1 MYVDKANKMD
11 RENNHE
17 NITLLEPIF
26 EELYRFAQDHDCT
39 EQFVKIVNG
48 NIDAPWEMLTYCA
61 HYVWFSI
68 RPAPVKNSRTKAAG
82 DPDIFPRSVLDTP
95 PVFSFQL
102 PSTPSVPSCPPVGK
116 WAGLTLC

>member
-1 MYVDKANKMD
+1 MYVDNANQMD

-48 NIDAPWEMLTYCA
+48 NIDAPWEMLTYCMA
-61 HYVWFSI
+61 KLRIQRVL
-68 RPAPVKNSRTKAAG
+68 KASEHRLG
-82 DPDIFPRSVLDTP
+82 NP
-95 PVFSFQL
+95 PNLRYMNFHSQL
-102 PSTPSVPSCPPVGK
+102 VHVYNNGE
-116 WAGLTLC
+116 WL